1 MLLEIA
7 ECGVGWFPTPV
18 GKAPDVD
25 NPRKLY
31 VQFTTPEFGS
41 GDFEESI
48 QFMDLLYIL
57 LVNER
62 RRIHMS
68 LLEQEATVYLHTTVN
83 ITRLSCHNRLFNQRL
98 VWHFLNMSRCPIL
111 MYHAH
116 WLDLWKIWWF
126 VLVFYFKSEC
136 HILLTC
142 RQWRVHLFQRTL
154 GPLNFYM
161 NCYGNSDY
169 YPVVCWLKVNAV
181 LLCEH

>member
-1 MLLEIA
+1 M
-7 ECGVGWFPTPV
+7 
-18 GKAPDVD
+18 APDVD

-83 ITRLSCHNRLFNQRL
+83 ITRLSCHNRLFNQR
-98 VWHFLNMSRCPIL
+98 
-111 MYHAH
+111 
-116 WLDLWKIWWF
+116 
-126 VLVFYFKSEC
+126 
-136 HILLTC
+136 
-142 RQWRVHLFQRTL
+142 RV
-154 GPLNFYM
+154 
-161 NCYGNSDY
+161 
-169 YPVVCWLKVNAV
+169 
-181 LLCEH
+181 